1 MEQKAL
7 EEDVKLAPAI
17 EEPVIEKE
25 AEQPV
30 KEKEKDKFV
39 AGDAPAVA
47 APALAAAGPKT
58 ASQLAYDGDSQTTEL
73 SSKLTALVDS
83 KYGGDVKRAFIH
95 YGAR

>member
-7 EEDVKLAPAI
+7 QEDVKLAPAI

-39 AGDAPAVA
+39 AG
-47 APALAAAGPKT
+47 
-58 ASQLAYDGDSQTTEL
+58 
-73 SSKLTALVDS
+73 
-83 KYGGDVKRAFIH
+83 KRGRPGNIRH
-95 YGAR
+95 QGRRR